1 MAYPIEKK
9 LVIAVASSALFDLTE
24 SDSIFMAQGLKAYKE
39 YQNKNVNKPFDKGVA
54 YPFIKRL
61 LSLNTHFPDEKPVEV
76 VLMSKNSPE
85 TGLRAFNSIAHYGLD
100 ITRAGFTS
108 GQSHFKYL
116 PSFNTSLFLSA
127 NKKDVEDAI
136 AHKLAAGMVLNTT
149 VIDEDEDEDEEL
161 RIAFDFDGVLADDES
176 EKIYQNSGLYTYQQY
191 ESERSSIPLNAG
203 PIVDLLKKISF
214 YQKLEAR
221 KAEQNSTYKPM
232 LKTAIVTARNAP
244 VHTRMINT
252 LNSWGIDINEAF
264 FLGGIDKS
272 RVLNVMRPH
281 IYFDDQMGH
290 LDHLDK
296 IPAVH
301 IPFGVV
307 NNP

>member
-24 SDSIFMAQGLKAYKE
+24 SDSIFRAQGLKSYKE
-39 YQNKNVNKPFDKGVA
+39 YQNKNIDKPFDKGVA

-61 LSLNTHFPDEKPVEV
+61 LSLNTHFSDEKPVEV

-108 GQSHFKYL
+108 GQPHFKYL

-127 NKKDVEDAI
+127 NKNDVDDAI

-149 VIDEDEDEDEEL
+149 VIDDDNDNDNEL

-176 EKIYQNSGLYTYQQY
+176 EKIYQNAGLYTYQQY

-203 PIVDLLKKISF
+203 PIIDLLKKISF
-214 YQKLEAR
+214 YQKLEAH
-221 KAEQNSTYKPM
+221 KAEQDSTYKPL
-232 LKTAIVTARNAP
+232 LKTSIVTARNAP

-281 IYFDDQMGH
+281 IYFDDQLGH

-307 NNP
+307 NKK

>member
-24 SDSIFMAQGLKAYKE
+24 SDSIFQVQGLKAYKE
-39 YQNKNVNKPFDKGVA
+39 YQRKNVDKPFDKGVA
-54 YPFIKRL
+54 FPFIKRL
-61 LSLNTHFPDEKPVEV
+61 LSLNSYFPEEMPVEV
-76 VLMSKNSPE
+76 ILMSKNSPE

-108 GQSHFKYL
+108 GQPHFKYL

-127 NKKDVEDAI
+127 NKSDVEDAI
-136 AHKLAAGMVLNTT
+136 AHRLAAGMVLNTS
-149 VIDEDEDEDEEL
+149 VIDDDDDNEL

-176 EKIYQNSGLYTYQQY
+176 EKVYQKDGLTTYQKY

-203 PIVDLLKKISF
+203 PVIGLLKKISF

-221 KAEQNSTYKPM
+221 KAEQDKSYKPI

-244 VHTRMINT
+244 VHTRMITT

-272 RVLNVMRPH
+272 RILNVMRPH

-307 NNP
+307 NNK

>member
-24 SDSIFMAQGLKAYKE
+24 SDSIFRAQGLKAYKE

-108 GQSHFKYL
+108 GQPHFKYL

-127 NKKDVEDAI
+127 NKNDVEDAI

-149 VIDEDEDEDEEL
+149 VIDEDEDNEL

-176 EKIYQNSGLYTYQQY
+176 EKIYQNSGLSTYQQY

-203 PIVDLLKKISF
+203 PVVDLLKKISF

-221 KAEQNSTYKPM
+221 KAEQDSTYKPM

-307 NNP
+307 NNKK

>member
-1 MAYPIEKK
+1 MVYPIEKK

-24 SDSIFMAQGLKAYKE
+24 SDSIFKAQGLKAYKE
-39 YQNKNVNKPFDKGVA
+39 YQNKNVKNPFNKGVA
-54 YPFIKRL
+54 FPFIKRL
-61 LSLNTHFPDEKPVEV
+61 LSLNTHFPEEKPVEV
-76 VLMSKNSPE
+76 ILMSKNSPE
-85 TGLRAFNSIAHYGLD
+85 TGLRAFNSITHYGLD

-108 GQSHFKYL
+108 GQPHFKYL

-127 NKKDVEDAI
+127 NKSDVDDAI

-149 VIDEDEDEDEEL
+149 VIDDANDNEL

-176 EKIYQNSGLYTYQQY
+176 EKIYQKDGLPTYQQY
-191 ESERSSIPLNAG
+191 ESERSDIPHNAG
-203 PIVDLLKKISF
+203 PVIDLLKKISF
-214 YQKLEAR
+214 YQKLETR
-221 KAEQNSTYKPM
+221 KAEQDESYKPM

-244 VHTRMINT
+244 VHARMITT

-301 IPFGVV
+301 IPFGVI
-307 NNP
+307 NKN

>member
-1 MAYPIEKK
+1 MAYPIDKK

-24 SDSIFMAQGLKAYKE
+24 SDSIFKAQGLKAYKE

-54 YPFIKRL
+54 FPFIKRL
-61 LSLNTHFPDEKPVEV
+61 LSLNRYFPEEKPVEV
-76 VLMSKNSPE
+76 ILMSKNSPE

-108 GQSHFKYL
+108 GQPHFKYL

-127 NKKDVEDAI
+127 NKGDVGDAI
-136 AHKLAAGMVLNTT
+136 AHGLAAGMVLNTT
-149 VIDEDEDEDEEL
+149 VIDDDEDNEL
-161 RIAFDFDGVLADDES
+161 RVAFDFDGVLADDES
-176 EKIYQNSGLYTYQQY
+176 ERIYQKDGLPIYQQY
-191 ESERSSIPLNAG
+191 ESERSDIPHNAG
-203 PIVDLLKKISF
+203 PVIDLLKKISF
-214 YQKLEAR
+214 YQKLETR
-221 KAEQNSTYKPM
+221 KAEQDESYKPM

-244 VHTRMINT
+244 VHARMITT

-281 IYFDDQMGH
+281 IYFDDQLGH

-307 NNP
+307 NNQ

>member
-24 SDSIFMAQGLKAYKE
+24 SDSIFQAQGLKAYKE
-39 YQNKNVNKPFDKGVA
+39 YQGKNVNKPFDKGVA
-54 YPFIKRL
+54 FPFIKRL
-61 LSLNTHFPDEKPVEV
+61 LSLNTHFPEEKPVEV
-76 VLMSKNSPE
+76 ILMSKNSPE

-108 GQSHFKYL
+108 GQPHFKYL

-127 NKKDVEDAI
+127 NKSDVDDAI
-136 AHKLAAGMVLNTT
+136 KHRLAAGMVLNTT
-149 VIDEDEDEDEEL
+149 VIDDEDDNEL

-176 EKIYQNSGLYTYQQY
+176 EKIYQQDGLPKYQQY
-191 ESERSSIPLNAG
+191 ESERSDIPLNAG
-203 PIVDLLKKISF
+203 PVIDLLKKISF
-214 YQKLEAR
+214 YQKLEAK
-221 KAEQNSTYKPM
+221 KAKQDPTYTPM

-244 VHTRMINT
+244 VHKRMINT
-252 LNSWGIDINEAF
+252 LNEWGVDINEAF

-272 RVLNVMRPH
+272 RILNVMQPH

-307 NNP
+307 NKQ

>member
-1 MAYPIEKK
+1 MPYPIEKK

-24 SDSIFMAQGLKAYKE
+24 SDSIFQVQGLKAYKE
-39 YQNKNVNKPFDKGVA
+39 YQRKNVDKPFDKGVA
-54 YPFIKRL
+54 FPFIKRL
-61 LSLNTHFPDEKPVEV
+61 LSLNSYFPEEMPVEV
-76 VLMSKNSPE
+76 ILMSKNSPE

-108 GQSHFKYL
+108 GQPHFKYL

-127 NKKDVEDAI
+127 NKSDVEDAI
-136 AHKLAAGMVLNTT
+136 AHRLAAGMVLNTS
-149 VIDEDEDEDEEL
+149 VIDDDDDNEL

-176 EKIYQNSGLYTYQQY
+176 EKVYQKDGLTTYQKY

-203 PIVDLLKKISF
+203 PVIGLLKKISF
-214 YQKLEAR
+214 YQKLEVR
-221 KAEQNSTYKPM
+221 KAEQDKSYKPI

-244 VHTRMINT
+244 VHTRMITT

-272 RVLNVMRPH
+272 RILNVMRPH

-307 NNP
+307 NNK

>member
-24 SDSIFMAQGLKAYKE
+24 SDSIFKAQGLKAYKE
-39 YQNKNVNKPFDKGVA
+39 YQNKNVKNPFNKGIAF
-54 YPFIKRL
+54 PFIKRL
-61 LSLNTHFPDEKPVEV
+61 LSLNTHFPEEKPVEV
-76 VLMSKNSPE
+76 ILMSKNSPE
-85 TGLRAFNSIAHYGLD
+85 TGLRAFNSIAYYGLD

-108 GQSHFKYL
+108 GQPHFKYL

-127 NKKDVEDAI
+127 NKSDVDDAI
-136 AHKLAAGMVLNTT
+136 AHRLAAGMVLNTT
-149 VIDEDEDEDEEL
+149 VIDDDDDNEL
-161 RIAFDFDGVLADDES
+161 RVAFDFDGVLADDES
-176 EKIYQNSGLYTYQQY
+176 EKIYQQDGLPTYQQY
-191 ESERSSIPLNAG
+191 ESERSDIPLNAG
-203 PIVDLLKKISF
+203 PVIDLLKKISF
-214 YQKLEAR
+214 YQKLEAK
-221 KAEQNSTYKPM
+221 KAAQDTSYTPM

-244 VHTRMINT
+244 VHERMINT

-307 NNP
+307 NKK

>member
-24 SDSIFMAQGLKAYKE
+24 SDSIFRAQGLKSYKE
-39 YQNKNVNKPFDKGVA
+39 YQNKNINKPFDKGVA

-108 GQSHFKYL
+108 GQPHFKYL

-127 NKKDVEDAI
+127 NKNDVDDAI

-149 VIDEDEDEDEEL
+149 VIDEDEDYEL

-176 EKIYQNSGLYTYQQY
+176 EKIYQNAGLSKYQQY
-191 ESERSSIPLNAG
+191 ESERSNIPLNAG
-203 PIVDLLKKISF
+203 PIIDLLKKISF

-221 KAEQNSTYKPM
+221 KTEQDSSYKPM

-272 RVLNVMRPH
+272 RILNVMRPH

-301 IPFGVV
+301 IPFGVI
-307 NNP
+307 NKQ

>member
-1 MAYPIEKK
+1 MVYPIEKK

-24 SDSIFMAQGLKAYKE
+24 SDSIFQVQGLKAYKE
-39 YQNKNVNKPFDKGVA
+39 YQRKNVDKPFDKGVA
-54 YPFIKRL
+54 FPFIKRL
-61 LSLNTHFPDEKPVEV
+61 LSLNSYFPEEMPVEV
-76 VLMSKNSPE
+76 ILMSKNSPE

-108 GQSHFKYL
+108 GQPHFKYL

-127 NKKDVEDAI
+127 NKSDVEDAI
-136 AHKLAAGMVLNTT
+136 AHRLAAGMVLNTS
-149 VIDEDEDEDEEL
+149 VIDDDDDNEL

-176 EKIYQNSGLYTYQQY
+176 EKVYQKDGLTTYQKY

-203 PIVDLLKKISF
+203 PVIGLLKKISF

-221 KAEQNSTYKPM
+221 KAEQDKSYKPI

-244 VHTRMINT
+244 VHTRMITT

-272 RVLNVMRPH
+272 RILNVMRPH

-307 NNP
+307 NNK

>member
-1 MAYPIEKK
+1 ME
-9 LVIAVASSALFDLTE
+9 LAV
-24 SDSIFMAQGLKAYKE
+24 SDS
-39 YQNKNVNKPFDKGVA
+39 V
-54 YPFIKRL
+54 
-61 LSLNTHFPDEKPVEV
+61 T
-76 VLMSKNSPE
+76 SKNSPE

-108 GQSHFKYL
+108 GQPHFKYL

-127 NKKDVEDAI
+127 NKNDVEDAI

-149 VIDEDEDEDEEL
+149 VIDEDEDNEL

-176 EKIYQNSGLYTYQQY
+176 EKIYQNSGLSTYQQY

-203 PIVDLLKKISF
+203 PVVDLLKKISF

-221 KAEQNSTYKPM
+221 KAEQDSTYKPM

-307 NNP
+307 NNKK

>member
-9 LVIAVASSALFDLTE
+9 LVIAVASSALFNLTE
-24 SDSIFMAQGLKAYKE
+24 SDSIFKAQGLKAYKE
-39 YQNKNVNKPFDKGVA
+39 YQNTNVNKPFEKGVA
-54 YPFIKRL
+54 FPFIKRL
-61 LSLNTHFPDEKPVEV
+61 LSLNNHFPEEKPIEV
-76 VLMSKNSPE
+76 ILMSKNSPE

-108 GQSHFKYL
+108 GLPHFKYL

-127 NKKDVEDAI
+127 NKIDVDNAI
-136 AHKLAAGMVLNTT
+136 AHRLAAGRVLNTT
-149 VIDEDEDEDEEL
+149 VIDDDSDNEL
-161 RIAFDFDGVLADDES
+161 RIAFDFDGVLADDEA
-176 EKIYQNSGLYTYQQY
+176 EKIYQDKGLPIYQQY
-191 ESERSSIPLNAG
+191 EAERSSVPLNAG
-203 PIVDLLKKISF
+203 PVIDLLKKISF
-214 YQKLEAR
+214 YQKLETC
-221 KAEQNSTYKPM
+221 KAEQDPEYKPM

-244 VHTRMINT
+244 VHERMINT

-272 RVLNVMRPH
+272 RILNVMRPH

-301 IPFGVV
+301 IPFGIV
-307 NNP
+307 NNK

>member
-24 SDSIFMAQGLKAYKE
+24 SDSIFQVQGLKAYKE
-39 YQNKNVNKPFDKGVA
+39 YQRKNVDKPFDKGVA
-54 YPFIKRL
+54 FPFIKRL
-61 LSLNTHFPDEKPVEV
+61 LSLNSYFPEEMPVEV
-76 VLMSKNSPE
+76 ILMSKNSPE

-108 GQSHFKYL
+108 GQPHFKYL

-127 NKKDVEDAI
+127 NKSDVEDAI
-136 AHKLAAGMVLNTT
+136 AHRLAAGMVLNTS
-149 VIDEDEDEDEEL
+149 VIDDDDDNEL

-176 EKIYQNSGLYTYQQY
+176 EKVYQKDGLTKYQKY

-203 PIVDLLKKISF
+203 PVIGLLKKISF
-214 YQKLEAR
+214 YQKLEVR
-221 KAEQNSTYKPM
+221 KAEQDKSYKPI

-244 VHTRMINT
+244 VHTRMITT

-272 RVLNVMRPH
+272 RILNVMRPH

-307 NNP
+307 NNK

>member
-1 MAYPIEKK
+1 MPYPIEKK

-24 SDSIFMAQGLKAYKE
+24 SDSIFQVQGLKAYKE
-39 YQNKNVNKPFDKGVA
+39 YQRKNVDKPFDKGVA
-54 YPFIKRL
+54 FPFIKRL
-61 LSLNTHFPDEKPVEV
+61 LSLNSYFPEEMPVEV
-76 VLMSKNSPE
+76 ILMSKNSPE

-108 GQSHFKYL
+108 GQPHFKYL

-127 NKKDVEDAI
+127 NKSDVEDAI
-136 AHKLAAGMVLNTT
+136 AHRLAAGMVLNTS
-149 VIDEDEDEDEEL
+149 VIDDDYDNEL

-176 EKIYQNSGLYTYQQY
+176 EKVFQKDGLTTYQKY

-203 PIVDLLKKISF
+203 PVIGLLKKISF

-221 KAEQNSTYKPM
+221 KAEQDKSYKPI

-244 VHTRMINT
+244 VHTRMITT

-272 RVLNVMRPH
+272 RILNVMRPH

-307 NNP
+307 NNK

>member
-24 SDSIFMAQGLKAYKE
+24 SDSIFRAQGLKSYKE
-39 YQNKNVNKPFDKGVA
+39 YQNKNINKPFDKGVA

-76 VLMSKNSPE
+76 ILMSKNSPE

-108 GQSHFKYL
+108 GQPHFKYL

-127 NKKDVEDAI
+127 NKNDVDDAI

-149 VIDEDEDEDEEL
+149 VIDEDEDYEL

-176 EKIYQNSGLYTYQQY
+176 EKIYQNAGLSKYQQY
-191 ESERSSIPLNAG
+191 ESERSNIPLNAG
-203 PIVDLLKKISF
+203 PIIDLLKKISF

-221 KAEQNSTYKPM
+221 KTEQDSSYKPM

-272 RVLNVMRPH
+272 RILNVMRPH

-301 IPFGVV
+301 IPFGVI
-307 NNP
+307 NKQ